1 MHDDIEKDI
10 YREINYTPLT
20 LFGEK
25 LNIGIIGGGKAALI
39 KIQSFYKKKSYIEVL
54 ALDFLDDFNKFDKS
68 RVKLIK
74 GEYNKEFIKDKHLII
89 IAVDD
94 NNIIKK
100 VKEDCEKSFKIY
112 IDSSS
117 FREGMGVIPVSR
129 ESENIT
135 ISVNTKLGNPRG
147 SVMIADNIYKDI
159 KKIDKFIKLTSDI
172 INNLKID
179 KEVKNQ
185 ILKFIN
191 TDDCNYFY
199 QCGKFI
205 DVLRL
210 FYNDEIVEK
219 ITLLGKEEKN
229 KWN

>member
-1 MHDDIEKDI
+1 
-10 YREINYTPLT
+10 
-20 LFGEK
+20 
-25 LNIGIIGGGKAALI
+25 
-39 KIQSFYKKKSYIEVL
+39 
-54 ALDFLDDFNKFDKS
+54 
-68 RVKLIK
+68 
-74 GEYNKEFIKDKHLII
+74 
-89 IAVDD
+89 
-94 NNIIKK
+94 
-100 VKEDCEKSFKIY
+100 
-112 IDSSS
+112 
-117 FREGMGVIPVSR
+117 MGVIPVSR

-172 INNLKID
+172 RNNLKID